1 MSIPRILL
9 PACVLPVLV
18 TLALPSEPLTVQSN
32 DNRAPAGRLAGDSLV
47 LALDVEY
54 ARWFPQSDHGKSI
67 EVAVFRETGKAP
79 QVPGPLIRVRT
90 GTMIIATVRN
100 RLPDSTLTVH
110 GLVTRPGLR
119 RPFRLAPGEQRT
131 VRFTA
136 GDPGT
141 YLYWAESGRVD
152 TLPFLPFPAAERE
165 QLAGAFIID
174 PREGSPPDRVFV
186 LNIWGTPVDSHNYQN
201 ALAINGKSW
210 PYTER
215 LSTTV
220 GDSVRWRIINATVRD
235 HPMHLHGVYFRVDS
249 KGDGLVDTTYD
260 PSVRRLA
267 VTEHLTER
275 TSMTM
280 VWRPDR
286 PGNWLFHCHLMFHAL
301 HTARLDISGHDTHSD
316 DAEKHMAGLVLGIT
330 AKPRPGDVVESR
342 SDPRRL
348 RLHVVQ
354 GPPRGRARHAMSF
367 ILQRDGTAPAAD
379 SIENPGSL
387 LVLTRGQ
394 PTDIAVINRM
404 PEGTSVH
411 WHGIELESWSDG
423 VAGWSSDGDR
433 IAPSIAPGDSFVAR
447 LTLPRAGTFMYHT
460 HLNDIAQV
468 TSGLYGPIVVLE
480 PGQRYDPET
489 DHVMLVS
496 WTGEGER
503 RGCRVQMCAPPQFLI
518 NGDSVTRTLKF
529 KAGVQHR
536 FRFINISPAGRPPI
550 WLMRDATPERWR
562 AIAKDG
568 ADLPP
573 TQAMVGP
580 AVVRADVGEIYDV
593 EWLPPAPG
601 EYQLRTGPGRSILI
615 YRILVE

>member
-1 MSIPRILL
+1 MSIPRVLL
-9 PACVLPVLV
+9 PACVVPVLV
-18 TLALPSEPLTVQSN
+18 TLALPSAPLTVQPN
-32 DNRAPAGRLAGDSLV
+32 DNRVPAGKLAGDSLV

-54 ARWFPQSDHGKSI
+54 ARWFPESERGKSV
-67 EVAVFRETGKAP
+67 EVAVFREVGKAP

-90 GTMIIATVRN
+90 GTTIVATVSN

-119 RPFRLAPGEQRT
+119 RSFRLAPGETRT

-136 GDPGT
+136 GEPGT
-141 YLYWAESGRVD
+141 YLYWAEAGRTD
-152 TLPFLPFPAAERE
+152 TAFAPPFVSAERE

-186 LNIWGTPVDSHNYQN
+186 LNIWGTPVDSVNYQN

-220 GDSVRWRIINATVRD
+220 GDSLRWRVINASVRD

-249 KGDGLVDTTYD
+249 KGDGMVDTTYD

-267 VTEHLTER
+267 VTEVLRER
-275 TSMTM
+275 QSMTM

-301 HTARLDISGHDTHSD
+301 HTARLDASGHDAHSS
-316 DAEKHMAGLVLGIT
+316 DADKHMAGLVLGIT
-330 AKPRPGDVVESR
+330 AKPRSGDVAEPR
-342 SDPRRL
+342 NDPQRM

-354 GPPRGRARHAMSF
+354 GQPRGRARHAMSF
-367 ILQRDGTAPAAD
+367 ILERDGKAPAAD

-387 LVLTRGQ
+387 LVLTRDQ
-394 PTDIAVINRM
+394 PTDITVINRM
-404 PEGTSVH
+404 PEATSVH

-423 VAGWSSDGDR
+423 VPGWSGAAEKV
-433 IAPSIAPGDSFVAR
+433 APAIAPGDSFVAR
-447 LTLPRAGTFMYHT
+447 LTLPRAGTFIYHT

-489 DHVMLVS
+489 DHVMLLS
-496 WTGEGER
+496 WSGEHE
-503 RGCRVQMCAPPQFLI
+503 PPKFLI
-518 NGDSVTRTLKF
+518 NGDSATRTLKF
-529 KAGVQHR
+529 KSGLKHR
-536 FRFINISPAGRPPI
+536 LRFINISPAGAPPV
-550 WLMRDATPERWR
+550 WLVRDSIPERWR
-562 AIAKDG
+562 AVAKDG

-573 TQAMVGP
+573 ARAMVGP
-580 AVVRADVGEIYDV
+580 AVVRANVGETYDV
-593 EWLPPAPG
+593 EWQPPAPG
-601 EYQLRTGPGRSILI
+601 EYGLRTGPRRSILI